1 MRRRV
6 VWLAV
11 IGAVLVY
18 GELSRPASAAQPVAY
33 ITEIHRP
40 GASEVGIK
48 RAGQPDWRSPQPLL
62 PLEPGDQVR
71 VSGDARVVLLYHAGG
86 GTQTV
91 VASNSPF
98 TVTPASG
105 ASSGEQFR
113 VLATGITEY
122 LFGKREAPTYK
133 RAATRSLGA
142 ILISPRHTRLFPG
155 DVVFEWE
162 GSDAL
167 TYTVRVLGPE
177 GLLWEQRNLPRR
189 PVKYPAT
196 AAPLRLGVRYFWE
209 LEAPGQP
216 VERTQFEI
224 LTETDTARIRNA
236 LGVVEKGTRE
246 GYPRSTVTVIR
257 AALLSEEGLFTDA
270 RRELEAAVVTNH
282 DEPTLSLLLGH
293 VYDQIGL
300 TGKAADAFERARG
313 RP

>member
-11 IGAVLVY
+11 IGAVLVH

-142 ILISPRHTRLFPG
+142 LLISPRHTRLFPG
-155 DVVFEWE
+155 EVVFEWE
-162 GSDAL
+162 GSDGL
-167 TYTVRVLGPE
+167 SYTMRVLGHE
-177 GLLWEQRNLPRR
+177 GVLWEQKNVPRR
-189 PVKYPAT
+189 AVSYPAT
-196 AAPLRLGVRYFWE
+196 ATPLRPGVRYVWE
-209 LEAPGQP
+209 LEVPGQP
-216 VERTQFEI
+216 VQRTQFEV
-224 LTETDTARIRNA
+224 LTDGETARVRTA
-236 LGVVEKGTRE
+236 LGIVELATRE
-246 GYPRSTVTVIR
+246 GYPRATVTVMR

-270 RRELEAAVVTNH
+270 RRELEAAVASNRE
-282 DEPTLSLLLGH
+282 EPTLRLLLGH

-300 TGKAADAFERARG
+300 TEKAAEAFEQAR
-313 RP
+313 R